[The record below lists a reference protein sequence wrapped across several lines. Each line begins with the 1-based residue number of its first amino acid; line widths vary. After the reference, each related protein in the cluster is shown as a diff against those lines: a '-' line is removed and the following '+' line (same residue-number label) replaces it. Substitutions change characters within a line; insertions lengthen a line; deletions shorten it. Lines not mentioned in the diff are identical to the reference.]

1 MKPTRW
7 SSRCVPNQHHTIF
20 IHSSTLFQHHWRQP
34 RGGFQKIPKKE
45 KRNKK
50 RNSESSSS
58 FSSSYIVVFPGYR
71 VIDRI
76 CFLVGP
82 PKHTCIG
89 SDVRP
94 DGRQP
99 DWLSAPLRQIPAAP
113 NSQSVTLRVH
123 RQGRN
128 QSESKQ
134 ASRAK
139 MLAIRVLSE
148 TTERKSGE

>member
-7 SSRCVPNQHHTIF
+7 SSRCVLNQHHTIF
-20 IHSSTLFQHHWRQP
+20 VHSSILFQHHWRQP

-45 KRNKK
+45 ERNKN

-58 FSSSYIVVFPGYR
+58 FPSSYIVVFPGSR

-82 PKHTCIG
+82 PKNTCIG

-99 DWLSAPLRQIPAAP
+99 DWLSASLRHVPAAL
-113 NSQSVTLRVH
+113 NSQPVTLRVY
-123 RQGRN
+123 RSTEN

-148 TTERKSGE
+148 TTKRKSGE

>member
-7 SSRCVPNQHHTIF
+7 SCRCVPNITPYSY
-20 IHSSTLFQHHWRQP
+20 IHELCSSTT
-34 RGGFQKIPKKE
+34 GGNRDAVFRRSLKKK
-45 KRNKK
+45 KRNKRK
-50 RNSESSSS
+50 SESSSS
-58 FSSSYIVVFPGYR
+58 FPSSYIVVFSDIV

-76 CFLVGP
+76 CFSLGS
-82 PKHTCIG
+82 PKSTCIG

-94 DGRQP
+94 DGRQS

-113 NSQSVTLRVH
+113 NSQTVTLRVH
-123 RQGRN
+123 RPGEN

-139 MLAIRVLSE
+139 MPAIRVLSE
-148 TTERKSGE
+148 TTKRKSGE